1 MTSVTGQVTGW
12 YPRSQDHANWVL
24 LKAHHSWFNDAM
36 TAIRDQ
42 LVGGLIVALFAIA
55 AIVLLVQ
62 TGTRKAPTPN
72 WMGPAVGLITIN
84 GPIAAANGNPAFG
97 LEGSDAVLNEL
108 DLLTQDPRIKA
119 LVVRINSPGGT
130 VGASQE
136 LYDALMR
143 VKAKH
148 HWPIVVSISDMG
160 ASGAY
165 WVAMAG
171 DQIVAN
177 PGSMVGSIGVIMQT
191 WDFTQVPQRYGINQT
206 TYKSGR
212 YKDML
217 SSWRPPSAEEKK
229 VVDSM
234 LTDLHDQ
241 FRSVLID
248 RRRIPTAD
256 AMLLAQGQ
264 VFSGRQALDLK
275 LVDHLGGMDVAIQ
288 LATQAANIPA
298 SSPLVSK
305 TQPSFGAFLTQFL
318 HLSSQLN
325 PFSST
330 GLAPVR

>member
-1 MTSVTGQVTGW
+1 MPDMNSV
-12 YPRSQDHANWVL
+12 
-24 LKAHHSWFNDAM
+24 
-36 TAIRDQ
+36 RDMI
-42 LVGGLIVALFAIA
+42 VGGFIVAFFALTVALLLF
-55 AIVLLVQ
+55 Q
-62 TGTRKAPTPN
+62 TSTRKPPAPN
-72 WMGPAVGLITIN
+72 WMGPAVGLVTIN
-84 GPIAAANGNPAFG
+84 GPISAASGNPAFG

-108 DLLTQDPRIKA
+108 ELLTQDPRIKA

-148 HWPIVVSISDMG
+148 KWPVVVSISDMG

-165 WVAMAG
+165 WVALAG

-191 WDFTQVPQRYGINQT
+191 WDFTQVPKRYGIDQT

-229 VVDSM
+229 VVDTM

-241 FRSVLID
+241 FRSVLMA
-248 RRRIPTAD
+248 RRHLPTAD
-256 AMLLAQGQ
+256 AIVIAQGQ

-275 LVDHLGGMDVAIQ
+275 LVDQLGGLDLAVQ
-288 LATQAANIPA
+288 LATKQAGIPA
-298 SSPLVSK
+298 SSPIVSK

-325 PFSST
+325 PFTTT
-330 GLAPVR
+330 GLAPAR